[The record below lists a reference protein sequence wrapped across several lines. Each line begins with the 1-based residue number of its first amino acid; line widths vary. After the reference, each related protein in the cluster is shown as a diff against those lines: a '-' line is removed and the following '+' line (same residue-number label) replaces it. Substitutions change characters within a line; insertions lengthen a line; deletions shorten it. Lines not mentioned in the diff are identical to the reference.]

1 MADDEQKAGE
11 VTARK
16 RWNRIRWGAI
26 GLIVIVLAGE
36 ALAKWYFGR
45 DEASRAAYEPY
56 SSTISSVVTGVLIV
70 SCVLVYFASRMRLT
84 SASE

>member
-1 MADDEQKAGE
+1 MAGE
-11 VTARK
+11 ENATGGSARR
-16 RWNRIRWGAI
+16 RWNRLRWGAI

-36 ALAKWYFGR
+36 ALAGWYFSQNDAR
-45 DEASRAAYEPY
+45 KAAYEPY
-56 SSTISSVVTGVLIV
+56 ASTVSSVVTGVLIV